1 MEAVIA
7 KETEAS
13 SGGRYHLLNEAETA
27 SLCGSI
33 NAESQFAA
41 DVHRRLSPAAA
52 ERRGLTL
59 CGRCSHIAGQR
70 AAATPEASE

>member
-7 KETEAS
+7 HETKAS
-13 SGGRYHLLNEAETA
+13 SPGRYHLLNEAETA

-41 DVHRRLSPAAA
+41 DIRQRLSLEAA
-52 ERRGLTL
+52 ERRGLTI
-59 CGRCSHIAGQR
+59 CGRCSHIAAQR
-70 AAATPEASE
+70 AVAKPEVSE

>member
-1 MEAVIA
+1 MEAITA
-7 KETEAS
+7 HETEES
-13 SGGRYHLLNEAETA
+13 SSGRYHLLNEAETA

-41 DVHRRLSPAAA
+41 DIRQRLSPETA

-59 CGRCSHIAGQR
+59 CGRCSYIATQR
-70 AAATPEASE
+70 TVAKPEVSE

>member
-7 KETEAS
+7 KETEVS
-13 SGGRYHLLNEAETA
+13 SSGRYHLLNEVGTA

-41 DVHRRLSPAAA
+41 DVHERLSSEAA

-59 CGRCSHIAGQR
+59 CGRCSYIATQR
-70 AAATPEASE
+70 PVAKPEASE